1 MVDRS
6 WPLQRKL
13 LRAPEIGFNAE
24 LRRWFSDVDE
34 DESLLGRK
42 NLRDSLL
49 IQATDSRSKALFKV
63 DYFRQFVQKVH
74 LKPTVIGINKD
85 DLDER
90 YQVAYRP
97 IVILYF
103 RQDLAAV
110 TSGLHAVEAR
120 ISFRL
125 MNETTAS
132 MTNTKLATLAT
143 KIKNELAISRG
154 YTFNKGKYL
163 CKYHDG
169 ENGYDLQLYTVS
181 DAEGEQVARK
191 IVGIQNHTFVDDKFT
206 NSNPKRNSENTPTTT
221 TILGKPYKKPR
232 WRPTATVRFMYA
244 EIILHTLPDPRTLVD
259 RSGLRPNPIELVL
272 V

>member
-24 LRRWFSDVDE
+24 LRRWFSDVD
-34 DESLLGRK
+34 DDASLLNRR

-49 IQATDSRSKALFKV
+49 IQATDSRSKALFKI

-85 DLDER
+85 DIDER
-90 YQVAYRP
+90 YEVAYKP
-97 IVILYF
+97 SVILYF

-110 TSGLHAVEAR
+110 SSGLHAVEAQ

-125 MNETTAS
+125 MDEITTS
-132 MTNTKLATLAT
+132 MTNSKLAVLAT

-154 YTFNKGKYL
+154 YTFDKGKYL
-163 CKYHDG
+163 CKYFDK
-169 ENGYDLQLYTVS
+169 ENGYNLHIYAVS
-181 DAEGEQVARK
+181 TTEGEQVVKK
-191 IVGIQNHTFVDDKFT
+191 IIGIQNHAYVDNKFSFVT
-206 NSNPKRNSENTPTTT
+206 PNRNSENTPTNQ
-221 TILGKPYKKPR
+221 TILGKVHKKPR
-232 WRPTATVRFMYA
+232 WRPTAKVRFMYA
-244 EIILHTLPDPRTLVD
+244 EIILHNLPEPRTLVD
-259 RSGLRPNPIELVL
+259 RSGLRANPIELVL